1 MRKALTVGMI
11 IAGVALMVLSYM
23 SLAAPWGNS
32 TVANSNPRLQF
43 APALFVLGVVLA
55 FGSALVYEM
64 LPDRDD
70 D

>member
-32 TVANSNPRLQF
+32 RVANSNPRLQF